1 MRLLETVIS
10 RKHYAKNACSDR
22 DYILDSFFTRD
33 LVLPHSELAFDV
45 PGIESGLELDC
56 PWPGGGRC
64 LAGAGPSVEPINIKV
79 IIA

>member
-1 MRLLETVIS
+1 M
-10 RKHYAKNACSDR
+10 
-22 DYILDSFFTRD
+22 DSLFTRD
-33 LVLPHSELAFDV
+33 LVLPHSELAFEV

-64 LAGAGPSVEPINIKV
+64 LAGAGPSVEPINITV